1 MFEIGQKVS
10 IEKVFNEEEVLNFS
24 KMSMDDNPIHFDKDY
39 AQNSRFKQRIVQ
51 GPFVTSLIGGLLG
64 SKLPGPGTIYINQ
77 NTQFLK
83 PVFIGDKV
91 TASIEIKEIREDKPV
106 IKLRTWV
113 EKENGEL
120 VIDGEA
126 VVLFLGDKK

>member
-1 MFEIGQKVS
+1 MFKIGQKAS

-24 KMSMDDNPIHFDKDY
+24 KMSMDDNPIHFDEEY
-39 AQNSRFKQRIVQ
+39 AKNSRFKQRIVQ

-91 TASIEIKEIREDKPV
+91 TASIEIKEIRDDKPV

-113 EKENGEL
+113 EKENGEV

-126 VVLFLGDKK
+126 VILFLGDKK

>member
-1 MFEIGQKVS
+1 MFEIGQRAS

-24 KMSMDDNPIHFDKDY
+24 KMSMDDNPIHFDKVY

-126 VVLFLGDKK
+126 VILFLSDKR

>member
-10 IEKVFNEEEVLNFS
+10 IEKIFNEEEVLNFS

-77 NTQFLK
+77 NTKFLK

-91 TASIEIKEIREDKPV
+91 TASIEIREIREDKPV

-113 EKENGEL
+113 EKESGEL

-126 VVLFLGDKK
+126 VVLFIGDK

>member
-1 MFEIGQKVS
+1 MLELGQKVS
-10 IEKVFNEEEVLNFS
+10 VEKIFNEEEVINFS
-24 KMSMDDNPIHFDKDY
+24 KMSMDDNPIHFDRNY
-39 AQNSRFKQRIVQ
+39 AENSRFKQLIVQ

-64 SKLPGPGTIYINQ
+64 SKLPGSGTIYISQ
-77 NTQFLK
+77 NTRFLK

-91 TASIEIKEIREDKPV
+91 IANIEITEIREDKPV

-113 EKENGEL
+113 EKADGEL

-126 VVLFLGDKK
+126 VVLFLGKKK

>member
-39 AQNSRFKQRIVQ
+39 AHNSRFKQRIVQ

-91 TASIEIKEIREDKPV
+91 TASIEIKEIREDKPSN
-106 IKLRTWV
+106 KT
-113 EKENGEL
+113 KN
-120 VIDGEA
+120 
-126 VVLFLGDKK
+126 LG